1 MSSSCAACGE
11 EAEASVGK
19 SKVLPAHSK
28 WSAMLDSAAGAVE
41 HDRQYFEARDSD
53 RPWSFWLRRL
63 GSGIYVPIRSETGP
77 FGILMMG
84 SLRDAAFD
92 AEDLSFAEAIAHVLS
107 TAVRRRHHAQTRLAY
122 MAEFDS
128 LTGLPNRNLLD
139 RPAASRRRGGASG
152 TGRCCSSTWTASS

>member
-1 MSSSCAACGE
+1 
-11 EAEASVGK
+11 
-19 SKVLPAHSK
+19 
-28 WSAMLDSAAGAVE
+28 MLDSAAGAVE

-107 TAVRRRHHAQTRLAY
+107 TAVRRHHPRTRLAY

-128 LTGLPNRNLLD
+128 LTGLAEPQ
-139 RPAASRRRGGASG
+139 PAGTGSTRASRRRRRHG
-152 TGRCCSSTWTASS
+152 TGRCCSSTSTASS